1 VRSHKVITSFVAITI
16 ATLIASSGQS
26 QLANSAQPQLRQRPR
41 YLLRAGDT
49 LQLQYRLTPDLD
61 QTVSVQPDGY
71 VDLNVAGE
79 VQVAGLTVTQAHDLI
94 VSKESEHLNNPELNL
109 ILEEFTRPYVVV
121 AGEVAKPG
129 QIEIRDNMT
138 ALSAILLSGG
148 FTQSAKSGQVIVF
161 RKVNDTIDEVKQLN
175 LTRVNKTVQLEKDI
189 ALQPGD
195 LILVPHDKVSRL
207 QHYMQIANVGVFVNP
222 LQYIP

>member
-1 VRSHKVITSFVAITI
+1 MAH
-16 ATLIASSGQS
+16 SGQS
-26 QLANSAQPQLRQRPR
+26 QLRQRPR
-41 YLLRAGDT
+41 YLLRPGDT
-49 LQLQYRLTPDLD
+49 LQLQYRLTPDLN

-129 QIEIRDNMT
+129 QIEMRDNMT

-161 RKVNDTIDEVKQLN
+161 RKFNDTIDEVKQLN
-175 LTRVNKTVQLEKDI
+175 LTRVHNTAQLEHDM

-195 LILVPHDKVSRL
+195 LVLVPHDKISRL
-207 QHYMQIANVGVFVNP
+207 QHYMQVVNFGVFVNP
-222 LQYIP
+222 LQAVP

>member
-1 VRSHKVITSFVAITI
+1 MRSRKCVASFVAITI
-16 ATLIASSGQS
+16 AVLMANSGQS
-26 QLANSAQPQLRQRPR
+26 QLRQRPR
-41 YLLRAGDT
+41 YLLRPGDT
-49 LQLQYRLTPDLD
+49 LQLQYRLTPDLN

-94 VSKESEHLNNPELNL
+94 VQKESEHLNNPELNL

-161 RKVNDTIDEVKQLN
+161 RKFNDTIDEVKQLN
-175 LTRVNKTVQLEKDI
+175 LTRVHNTVQLET
-189 ALQPGD
+189 
-195 LILVPHDKVSRL
+195 
-207 QHYMQIANVGVFVNP
+207 
-222 LQYIP
+222 

>member
-1 VRSHKVITSFVAITI
+1 VRSRKCIASFVAITI
-16 ATLIASSGQS
+16 AALMANTGQS
-26 QLANSAQPQLRQRPR
+26 QLRQRPR
-41 YLLRAGDT
+41 YLLRPGDT
-49 LQLQYRLTPDLD
+49 LQLQYRLTPDLN

-71 VDLNVAGE
+71 VDLNIAGE

-94 VSKESEHLNNPELNL
+94 VAKESEHLNNPELNL

-138 ALSAILLSGG
+138 ALSAILISGG

-175 LTRVNKTVQLEKDI
+175 LTRVHNTVQLEHDM

-195 LILVPHDKVSRL
+195 LVLVPHDRISRL
-207 QHYMQIANVGVFVNP
+207 QHYMQVANVGVFVNP
-222 LQYIP
+222 LQTLP

>member
-1 VRSHKVITSFVAITI
+1 MRSRKCVASFVAITI
-16 ATLIASSGQS
+16 AALMANSGQS
-26 QLANSAQPQLRQRPR
+26 QLRQRPR
-41 YLLRAGDT
+41 YLLRPGDT
-49 LQLQYRLTPDLD
+49 LQLQYRLTPDLN

-94 VSKESEHLNNPELNL
+94 VQKESEHLNNPELNL

-161 RKVNDTIDEVKQLN
+161 RKFNDTIDEVKQLN
-175 LTRVNKTVQLEKDI
+175 LTRVNNTVQLEHDM

-195 LILVPHDKVSRL
+195 LVLVPHDKVSRL
-207 QHYMQIANVGVFVNP
+207 QHYMQMANVGVFVNP

>member
-1 VRSHKVITSFVAITI
+1 VRSRKCVASFVAITI
-16 ATLIASSGQS
+16 AALMANSGQS
-26 QLANSAQPQLRQRPR
+26 QQLRQRPR
-41 YLLRAGDT
+41 YLLRSGDT
-49 LQLQYRLTPDLD
+49 LQLQYRLTPDLN

-94 VSKESEHLNNPELNL
+94 VQKESDHLNNPELNL

-129 QIEIRDNMT
+129 QIEIRENMT
-138 ALSAILLSGG
+138 ALSAILMSGG

-161 RKVNDTIDEVKQLN
+161 RKFNDTIDEVKQLN
-175 LTRVNKTVQLEKDI
+175 LTRVNNKLQLEKDM
-189 ALQPGD
+189 ALQSGD

-207 QHYMQIANVGVFVNP
+207 QHYMQIANVGVYVNP

>member
-1 VRSHKVITSFVAITI
+1 MQSRKCVASFVAITI
-16 ATLIASSGQS
+16 AALMANSGQS
-26 QLANSAQPQLRQRPR
+26 QLRERPR
-41 YLLRAGDT
+41 YLLRSGDT
-49 LQLQYRLTPDLD
+49 LQLQYRLTPDLN

-94 VSKESEHLNNPELNL
+94 ISKESDHLNNPELNL

-161 RKVNDTIDEVKQLN
+161 RKFNDTIDEVKQLN
-175 LTRVNKTVQLEKDI
+175 LTRVHNTVQLEHDM

-195 LILVPHDKVSRL
+195 LILVPHDRVSRL
-207 QHYMQIANVGVFVNP
+207 EHYMQAVNVGVFVNP
-222 LQYIP
+222 LQTIP

>member
-1 VRSHKVITSFVAITI
+1 MHSRKCVAAFIAITI
-16 ATLIASSGQS
+16 AALIP
-26 QLANSAQPQLRQRPR
+26 NSAESQLRQRPR
-41 YLLRAGDT
+41 YLLRPGDT
-49 LQLQYRLTPDLD
+49 LQLQYRLTPDLN
-61 QTVSVQPDGY
+61 QSVSVQPDGY

-79 VQVAGLTVTQAHDLI
+79 VHIAGLTVTQAHDLI
-94 VSKESEHLNNPELNL
+94 ISKESEHLNNPELNL

-138 ALSAILLSGG
+138 ALSAILLAGG

-161 RKVNDTIDEVKQLN
+161 RKVNDTIDEVKELN
-175 LTRVNKTVQLEKDI
+175 LTSIHKTAQLEHDM

-195 LILVPHDKVSRL
+195 LVLVPHDRISRL
-207 QHYMQIANVGVFVNP
+207 EHYMQVVNFGVYLNP
-222 LQYIP
+222 LQSIP

>member
-1 VRSHKVITSFVAITI
+1 MHSRKCVGAFIVITI
-16 ATLIASSGQS
+16 AALIT
-26 QLANSAQPQLRQRPR
+26 NSAESQLRQRPR
-41 YLLRAGDT
+41 YLLRPGDT
-49 LQLQYRLTPDLD
+49 LQLQYRLTPDLN

-94 VSKESEHLNNPELNL
+94 VQKESEHLNNPELNL

-129 QIEIRDNMT
+129 QIEMRENMT

-148 FTQSAKSGQVIVF
+148 FTQSAKSGQIIVF
-161 RKVNDTIDEVKQLN
+161 RKFNDTIDEVKQID
-175 LTRVNKTVQLEKDI
+175 LTRVEKTAQLEKDI

-195 LILVPHDKVSRL
+195 LILVPHDKISRM
-207 QHYMQIANVGVFVNP
+207 QHYMQAANLGLYVNP

>member
-1 VRSHKVITSFVAITI
+1 VRSRKCIASFVAITI
-16 ATLIASSGQS
+16 VALMANTGQS
-26 QLANSAQPQLRQRPR
+26 QLRQRPR
-41 YLLRAGDT
+41 YLLRPGDT
-49 LQLQYRLTPDLD
+49 LQLQYRLTPDLN

-79 VQVAGLTVTQAHDLI
+79 VQVSGLTITQAHDLI
-94 VSKESEHLNNPELNL
+94 VQKESEHLNNPELNL

-161 RKVNDTIDEVKQLN
+161 RKFNDNIDEVKQLN
-175 LTRVNKTVQLEKDI
+175 LTRVHNTVQVEHDM

-195 LILVPHDKVSRL
+195 LVLVPHDKVSRL
-207 QHYMQIANVGVFVNP
+207 QHYMQVANVGVFFNP
-222 LQYIP
+222 LQTLP

>member
-1 VRSHKVITSFVAITI
+1 
-16 ATLIASSGQS
+16 
-26 QLANSAQPQLRQRPR
+26 
-41 YLLRAGDT
+41 
-49 LQLQYRLTPDLD
+49 LQLQYRLTPDLN

-94 VSKESEHLNNPELNL
+94 VQRESEHLNNPELNL

-138 ALSAILLSGG
+138 ALSAILISGG

-175 LTRVNKTVQLEKDI
+175 LTRVHNTVQLEHDM

-195 LILVPHDKVSRL
+195 LILVPHDRISRL
-207 QHYMQIANVGVFVNP
+207 QHYMQAANLGVFVNP
-222 LQYIP
+222 LQTLP

>member
-1 VRSHKVITSFVAITI
+1 MKMRTQP
-16 ATLIASSGQS
+16 LIAGCLLLAFSFGVLGHADT
-26 QLANSAQPQLRQRPR
+26 QLHPRPR
-41 YLLRAGDT
+41 YILRPGDT
-49 LQLQYRLTPDLD
+49 LQLQYRLTPDLN

-94 VSKESEHLNNPELNL
+94 IQKESEHLNHPELNL

-121 AGEVAKPG
+121 AGEVGKPG

-138 ALSAILLSGG
+138 ALTAILMAGG
-148 FTQSAKSGQVIVF
+148 FTQNAKSGQVIVF
-161 RKVNDTIDEVKQLN
+161 RKVNDTIDEVKELN
-175 LTRVNKTVQLEKDI
+175 LTSVHKTVQLEHDM

-195 LILVPHDKVSRL
+195 LVLVPHDKISRL
-207 QHYMQIANVGVFVNP
+207 QHYMQAANLGVFVNP
-222 LQYIP
+222 LQYVP

>member
-1 VRSHKVITSFVAITI
+1 MQSRKCVASFVAITI
-16 ATLIASSGQS
+16 AALMANSGHS
-26 QLANSAQPQLRQRPR
+26 QLRERPR
-41 YLLRAGDT
+41 YLLRSGDT
-49 LQLQYRLTPDLD
+49 LQLQYRLTPDLN

-79 VQVAGLTVTQAHDLI
+79 VRVAGLTVTQAHDLI
-94 VSKESEHLNNPELNL
+94 ISKESDHLNNPELNL

-161 RKVNDTIDEVKQLN
+161 RKFNDTIDEVKQLN
-175 LTRVNKTVQLEKDI
+175 LTRVHNTVQLEHDM

-207 QHYMQIANVGVFVNP
+207 QHYMQIANVGVYVNP
-222 LQYIP
+222 MQYIP

>member
-1 VRSHKVITSFVAITI
+1 VRSRKYLASFVAIII
-16 ATLIASSGQS
+16 AALMANSGQS
-26 QLANSAQPQLRQRPR
+26 QLRQRSR
-41 YLLRAGDT
+41 YLLRPGDT
-49 LQLQYRLTPDLD
+49 LQLQYRLTPDLN

-71 VDLNVAGE
+71 IDLNVAGE

-94 VSKESEHLNNPELNL
+94 VQKESEHLNNPELNL

-121 AGEVAKPG
+121 AGEVTKPG
-129 QIEIRDNMT
+129 QIEMRDNMT

-161 RKVNDTIDEVKQLN
+161 RKFNDTIDEVKQLN
-175 LTRVNKTVQLEKDI
+175 LTRVNNTLQLEKDM

-207 QHYMQIANVGVFVNP
+207 QHYMQAANLGLYVNP

>member
-1 VRSHKVITSFVAITI
+1 MRTQP
-16 ATLIASSGQS
+16 LIAGCLFLAFSISPLGRADT
-26 QLANSAQPQLRQRPR
+26 QLHSRSRYVLRP
-41 YLLRAGDT
+41 GDT
-49 LQLQYRLTPDLD
+49 LQLQYRLTPDLN

-94 VSKESEHLNNPELNL
+94 IQKESEHLNNPELNL

-138 ALSAILLSGG
+138 ALSAILMAGG

-161 RKVNDTIDEVKQLN
+161 RKVNDTIDEVKELN
-175 LTRVNKTVQLEKDI
+175 LTSIHKTAQLEHDM

-195 LILVPHDKVSRL
+195 LVLVPHDKISRL
-207 QHYMQIANVGVFVNP
+207 QHYMQAANLGLFINP
-222 LQYIP
+222 LQSVP

>member
-1 VRSHKVITSFVAITI
+1 MRSRTCVAGFVAITI
-16 ATLIASSGQS
+16 TALMAISGQ
-26 QLANSAQPQLRQRPR
+26 AQLRQRPR

-49 LQLQYRLTPDLD
+49 LQLQYRLTPDLN

-79 VQVAGLTVTQAHDLI
+79 VQVAGLTITQAHDLI
-94 VSKESEHLNNPELNL
+94 VQKESEHLNNPELNL

-138 ALSAILLSGG
+138 ALSAILMSGG

-161 RKVNDTIDEVKQLN
+161 RKFNDTIDEVKQLN
-175 LTRVNKTVQLEKDI
+175 LTRVHNTLQLEHDM

-195 LILVPHDKVSRL
+195 LVLVPHDRISRL
-207 QHYMQIANVGVFVNP
+207 QHYMQVTNFGVYLNP
-222 LQYIP
+222 LQSIP

>member
-1 VRSHKVITSFVAITI
+1 MAIRTSIAGLLVVAF
-16 ATLIASSGQS
+16 ALSGRADT
-26 QLANSAQPQLRQRPR
+26 QLHPRPR
-41 YLLRAGDT
+41 YLLRPGDT
-49 LQLQYRLTPDLD
+49 LELQYRLTPEFN

-71 VDLNVAGE
+71 VDLNVVGE
-79 VQVAGLTVTQAHDLI
+79 VQVTGLTVTQAHDLI
-94 VSKESEHLNNPELNL
+94 VSKESERLNNPELNL
-109 ILEEFTRPYVVV
+109 ILEEFTHPYVVV

-161 RKVNDTIDEVKQLN
+161 RKVNDTIDEVKVLS
-175 LTRVNKTVQLEKDI
+175 LTRVEKTAQLEHDM

-195 LILVPHDKVSRL
+195 LILVPHDKISRL
-207 QHYMQIANVGVFVNP
+207 QHYMQATNVGVFINP

>member
-1 VRSHKVITSFVAITI
+1 MHSRKCVASFVAITI
-16 ATLIASSGQS
+16 AALMANSGQS
-26 QLANSAQPQLRQRPR
+26 QLRERPR
-41 YLLRAGDT
+41 YLLRPGDT
-49 LQLQYRLTPDLD
+49 LQLQYRLTPDLN
-61 QTVSVQPDGY
+61 QSVSVQPDGY

-79 VQVAGLTVTQAHDLI
+79 VHIAGLTVTQAHDLI
-94 VSKESEHLNNPELNL
+94 ISKESEHLNNPELNL

-161 RKVNDTIDEVKQLN
+161 RKFNDTIDEVKQLN
-175 LTRVNKTVQLEKDI
+175 LTRVHNTLQLEHDM

>member
-1 VRSHKVITSFVAITI
+1 VRSRKCIAGFVAIIT
-16 ATLIASSGQS
+16 AALMASSGQS
-26 QLANSAQPQLRQRPR
+26 QQLRQRPR
-41 YLLRAGDT
+41 YLLRSGDT
-49 LQLQYRLTPDLD
+49 LQLQYRLTPDLN

-94 VSKESEHLNNPELNL
+94 VQKESEHLNNPELNL

-129 QIEIRDNMT
+129 QIEMRDNMT
-138 ALSAILLSGG
+138 VLSAILLSGG

-161 RKVNDTIDEVKQLN
+161 RKFNDTIDEVKQLN
-175 LTRVNKTVQLEKDI
+175 LTRIHNTAQLEHDM

-195 LILVPHDKVSRL
+195 LVLVPHDKVSRL
-207 QHYMQIANVGVFVNP
+207 QHYMQVANVGVFFNP
-222 LQYIP
+222 LQTLP

>member
-1 VRSHKVITSFVAITI
+1 MYSRKCVAAFIAITI
-16 ATLIASSGQS
+16 AALIT
-26 QLANSAQPQLRQRPR
+26 NSAEPQLRERPR
-41 YLLRAGDT
+41 YLLRPGDT
-49 LQLQYRLTPDLD
+49 LQLQYRLTPDLN

-79 VQVAGLTVTQAHDLI
+79 VHIAGLTVTQAHDLI
-94 VSKESEHLNNPELNL
+94 ISKESDHLNNPELNL

-161 RKVNDTIDEVKQLN
+161 RKFNDTIDEVKQLN
-175 LTRVNKTVQLEKDI
+175 LTRVNNTLQLEKDM

>member
-1 VRSHKVITSFVAITI
+1 VRSRKCIASFVAITI
-16 ATLIASSGQS
+16 AALMANTGQS
-26 QLANSAQPQLRQRPR
+26 QLRQRPR
-41 YLLRAGDT
+41 YLLRPGDT
-49 LQLQYRLTPDLD
+49 LQLQYRLTPDLN

-79 VQVAGLTVTQAHDLI
+79 VQVSGLTITQAHDLI
-94 VSKESEHLNNPELNL
+94 VQKESEHLNNPELNL

-161 RKVNDTIDEVKQLN
+161 RKFNDNIDEVKQLN
-175 LTRVNKTVQLEKDI
+175 LTRVHNTVQLEHDM

-195 LILVPHDKVSRL
+195 LVLVPHDKVSRL
-207 QHYMQIANVGVFVNP
+207 QHYMQVANVGVFFNP
-222 LQYIP
+222 LQTLP

>member
-1 VRSHKVITSFVAITI
+1 MRSRKCVASFVAITI
-16 ATLIASSGQS
+16 AALMANSGQS
-26 QLANSAQPQLRQRPR
+26 QLRQRPR
-41 YLLRAGDT
+41 YLLRPGDT
-49 LQLQYRLTPDLD
+49 LQLQYRLTPDLN

-94 VSKESEHLNNPELNL
+94 VQKESEHLNNPELNL

-161 RKVNDTIDEVKQLN
+161 RKFNDTIDEVKQLN
-175 LTRVNKTVQLEKDI
+175 LTRVHNTVQLEHDM

-195 LILVPHDKVSRL
+195 LVLVPHDKISRL
-207 QHYMQIANVGVFVNP
+207 QHYMQVANVGVFVNP

>member
-1 VRSHKVITSFVAITI
+1 M
-16 ATLIASSGQS
+16 ASSGQS
-26 QLANSAQPQLRQRPR
+26 QQLRQRPR
-41 YLLRAGDT
+41 YLLRSGDT
-49 LQLQYRLTPDLD
+49 LQLQYRLTPDLN

-94 VSKESEHLNNPELNL
+94 VQKESDHLNNPELNL

-129 QIEIRDNMT
+129 QIEMRDNMT

-161 RKVNDTIDEVKQLN
+161 RKFNDNIDEVKQLN
-175 LTRVNKTVQLEKDI
+175 LTRVHNIVQLEHDM

-195 LILVPHDKVSRL
+195 LVLVPHDKVSRL
-207 QHYMQIANVGVFVNP
+207 QHYMQVANVGVFFNP
-222 LQYIP
+222 LQTLP

>member
-1 VRSHKVITSFVAITI
+1 MAIRASIAGLLVVAF
-16 ATLIASSGQS
+16 ALSGRADT
-26 QLANSAQPQLRQRPR
+26 QLHPRPR
-41 YLLRAGDT
+41 YLLRPGDT
-49 LQLQYRLTPDLD
+49 LQLQYRLTPDLN
-61 QTVSVQPDGY
+61 QTAVVQPDGFI
-71 VDLNVAGE
+71 DLNEAGE

-94 VSKESEHLNNPELNL
+94 IEKESEHLNHPELNL

-161 RKVNDTIDEVKQLN
+161 RKVNDTIDEVKELN
-175 LTRVNKTVQLEKDI
+175 LTYIHKTAQLEHDM

-195 LILVPHDKVSRL
+195 LVLVPHDKISRL
-207 QHYMQIANVGVFVNP
+207 QHYMQATNLGVFINP